1 MAEEIFNRE
10 SRSKLGEL
18 YSGEGKSRVE
28 AEIVLP
34 DYKEE
39 AHRIF
44 RVDIKPRINQKNVY
58 TQGNHL
64 ICEIEGVAG
73 FYILYQ
79 SDRRGENGVPTSFS
93 SQEMFNSVF
102 KIPLSDG
109 MVDTDEI
116 CTVAEY
122 QVENLSY
129 RLLGPRKLSLRCDV
143 KTYLSVKKNELF
155 YYYSPECSENIHT
168 KTKDIIACKM
178 TASHQEEKSFSET
191 ISLPSSYLDIGEL
204 CEMGAVLQATHTK
217 AENGAV
223 IFHGI
228 CEITASYLSQGEESF
243 ISFSQPIEWEERL
256 AVSGVEEG
264 HLSRVYLT
272 PQFLKATTDVNEN
285 GENKNIFFELG
296 YSVQVEAFSND
307 RMTAVEDAFSSR
319 NELQLKNDA
328 VTLDEIRKLCDFSAS
343 LKEKISFEE
352 KGLQRAEAILSSVEF
367 RDSYLEEGKIKV
379 DGRLSLR
386 FLGIM
391 ENGEMQHFDESY
403 DFKCFLNC
411 EDATLLP
418 ESDNC
423 RIELYGGVKGVDII
437 PEDEALSVRFEL
449 YGTLTVFCRNKENLV
464 LEISQG
470 DAFLSEEKGILF
482 CYPEKGES
490 LWEFCKAH
498 RTSPKELCSE
508 NGIDGEILPEVVKII
523 R

>member
-1 MAEEIFNRE
+1 MAEEIFDRE
-10 SRSKLGEL
+10 SRGKLGEL

-44 RVDIKPRINQKNVY
+44 RVDVKPRVNQKNIY

-79 SDRRGENGVPTSFS
+79 SERRGEIGVPTSFS
-93 SQEMFNSVF
+93 SQEMFNCVF
-102 KIPLSDG
+102 KIPLGEG
-109 MVDTDEI
+109 MIDTEEL

-122 QVENLSY
+122 QVENLSF

-155 YYYSPECSENIHT
+155 HYYSPDFSQIIHT
-168 KTKDIIACKM
+168 KTKEICACRM
-178 TASHQEEKSFSET
+178 TASHFEEKNFSQT
-191 ISLPSSYLDIGEL
+191 IPLPSSYLPIGEL
-204 CEMGAVLQATHTK
+204 CEMGATLQASRAK

-223 IFHGI
+223 LFQGI
-228 CEITASYLSQGEESF
+228 CEITASYLSHGEESF
-243 ISFSQPIEWEERL
+243 VSFSQPIEWEERL
-256 AVSGVEEG
+256 SVSGIEEG
-264 HLSRVYLT
+264 NLCRVHLT
-272 PQFLKATTDVNEN
+272 PQFLKATTDVNES

-296 YSVQVEAFSND
+296 YSVQIEAFTND
-307 RMTAVEDAFSSR
+307 SFTAVEDAFSSKR
-319 NELQLKNDA
+319 ELVLKNDS
-328 VTLDEIRKLCDFSAS
+328 VTLDEIRKMCDFSAS
-343 LKEKISFEE
+343 QKEKIPFTE
-352 KGLQRAEAILSSVEF
+352 KGLHRAEAILSAVEF

-391 ENGEMQHFDESY
+391 ESGEMQHFDESY

-411 EDATLLP
+411 EDTSPLP
-418 ESDNC
+418 ENENC
-423 RIELYGGVKGVDII
+423 RIELCGGVKGVDIV
-437 PEDEALSVRFEL
+437 PEDGSLAVRFEL
-449 YGTLTVFCRNKENLV
+449 CGTLTVFCQKKESLV
-464 LEISQG
+464 LEISRG
-470 DAFLSEEKGILF
+470 EVFPPEEKGILY

-490 LWEFCKAH
+490 VWEFCKAH
-498 RTSPKELCSE
+498 KTSPHKFCSE
-508 NGIDGEILPEVVKII
+508 NGIDGDVLPEVVKII

>member
-1 MAEEIFNRE
+1 MAEEIFDRE
-10 SRSKLGEL
+10 SRVKLGEL
-18 YSGEGKSRVE
+18 YSGEAKSRVE
-28 AEIVLP
+28 AEIILP

-44 RVDIKPRINQKNVY
+44 RVDAKPRVNQKNIY

-73 FYILYQ
+73 FHILYQ
-79 SDRRGENGVPTSFS
+79 SERRGEMGVPTSFS
-93 SQEMFNSVF
+93 SQEVFSCVF
-102 KIPLSDG
+102 KIPLGDG
-109 MVDTDEI
+109 MVDTEEL

-122 QVENLSY
+122 QVENLSF

-155 YYYSPECSENIHT
+155 YYYSPDFSESIHT
-168 KTKDIIACKM
+168 KTKEIRVCRM
-178 TASHQEEKSFSET
+178 TASHLEEKNFSET
-191 ISLPSSYLDIGEL
+191 IALPSSYLPIGEL
-204 CEMGAVLQATHTK
+204 CEMGAVLQAAHAK

-223 IFHGI
+223 SFQGV
-228 CEITASYLSQGEESF
+228 CEITASYLSRGEESF

-256 AVSGVEEG
+256 SVSGTEEG
-264 HLSRVYLT
+264 NFCRVHLA

-296 YSVQVEAFSND
+296 YSVQIEAFTND
-307 RMTAVEDAFSSR
+307 SVTVVEDAFSSKR
-319 NELQLKNDA
+319 ELVLKNDT
-328 VTLDEIRKLCDFSAS
+328 VTLDEIRKMCDFSAAQ
-343 LKEKISFEE
+343 KEKIPFSE
-352 KGLQRAEAILSSVEF
+352 KGLVRADAILSAVDF

-403 DFKCFLNC
+403 DFQCFLNC
-411 EDATLLP
+411 EDATPLP
-418 ESDNC
+418 ENEDC
-423 RIELYGGVKGVDII
+423 RIELCGGVKGVDIV
-437 PEDEALSVRFEL
+437 PEEAALSVRFEL
-449 YGTLTVFCRNKENLV
+449 CGVLAVFCKKKTSLV
-464 LEISQG
+464 LEMSQG
-470 DAFLSEEKGILF
+470 EAFPAEEKGILF

-490 LWEFCKAH
+490 VWDFCKAH
-498 RTSPKELCSE
+498 KTSPHKLCSE
-508 NGIDGEILPEVVKII
+508 NGIDGDILPEIVKII